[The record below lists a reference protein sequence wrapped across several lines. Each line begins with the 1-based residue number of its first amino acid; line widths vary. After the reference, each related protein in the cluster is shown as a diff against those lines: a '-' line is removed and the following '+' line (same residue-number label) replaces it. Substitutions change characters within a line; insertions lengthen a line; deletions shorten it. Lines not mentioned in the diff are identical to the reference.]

1 MEKDFIVYGLLAML
15 AIALLHAAYTD
26 IIRREIED
34 WLNAGIAL
42 AAPVFW
48 WACGLSLWPDV
59 AIQLALGLG
68 VFIFF
73 TLMFALGAMGGGD
86 VKLLGA
92 IALWFPWGVM
102 AKIAIVMSLIGAV
115 LTIAV
120 VAAHKMRKQPGQP
133 EVPYGVAIAMA
144 AMWPVGE
151 RFFNHFA

>member
-1 MEKDFIVYGLLAML
+1 MENSPLVYGLLAAL

-26 IIRREIED
+26 IVRREIED

-42 AAPVFW
+42 AAPLFW
-48 WACGLSLWPDV
+48 WACGLSLWPDM
-59 AIQLALGLG
+59 AIQLALGAG
-68 VFIFF
+68 VFVFF
-73 TLMFALGAMGGGD
+73 AIMFALGAMGGGD

-102 AKIAIVMSLIGAV
+102 AKVAIIMSLIGAV
-115 LTIAV
+115 LTVIVLAE
-120 VAAHKMRKQPGQP
+120 HKLRRKPDQP

-144 AMWPVGE
+144 ALWPVGE